1 MRSTKVRQ
9 RARRAAPRANIGVR
23 STKVRQRARRAAPRA
38 NIGVRSTK
46 VRQRARRAAPRA
58 NTGARGAEVPQISA
72 RPLSDDD
79 GGGPAP
85 AERDTLTRELPLD
98 MPAVGVG
105 SDFLNDVTQIYL
117 NEIGQSPLLTAEEEL
132 GYARATREGDFPA
145 RQKMIEHNLR
155 LVVSIAKHYL
165 NRGLTLADLIEEG
178 NLGLIHALEKFDPER
193 GFRFSTYATWWIRQ
207 SIERAIM
214 NQSRTVRLPAHVV
227 KELNVVLRALRHL
240 ETHGLLGQDREPT
253 LDDVAHLLGKP
264 VEKVRKV
271 LGYNEHITSLDAPI
285 DSDAGSSVGDQLADE
300 VTPSPELLLHNTEIE
315 AWVKQWLDELSDRHR
330 EVIERRYGL
339 NGQEVAT
346 LEQLA
351 RAMKVTRERV
361 RQIQAEALDKLRTR
375 LRRRGLSREALL

>member
-1 MRSTKVRQ
+1 M
-9 RARRAAPRANIGVR
+9 
-23 STKVRQRARRAAPRA
+23 
-38 NIGVRSTK
+38 
-46 VRQRARRAAPRA
+46 
-58 NTGARGAEVPQISA
+58 SA

-79 GGGPAP
+79 GAPPP

-227 KELNVVLRALRHL
+227 KELNVVLRAMRHL

-271 LGYNEHITSLDAPI
+271 LGYNEHITSLDAPF
-285 DSDAGSSVGDQLADE
+285 DSDAGTSVGDQLADE
-300 VTPSPELLLHNTEIE
+300 DSPSPELLLHNTEIE
-315 AWVKQWLDELSDRHR
+315 AWVKQWLDELSERQR

-339 NGQEVAT
+339 NGHEVAT

-351 RAMKVTRERV
+351 RTLKVTRERV
-361 RQIQAEALDKLRTR
+361 RQIQAEALDNLRAR